1 MASTIVAGT
10 SRHVENDWAL
20 RWQAVTYRPC
30 IVLFKAHEKCYECGG
45 LAAHLFD
52 GKELCYVAS
61 EARFEGEASK

>member
-1 MASTIVAGT
+1 MSKIAWLAMGGVHISA
-10 SRHVENDWAL
+10 
-20 RWQAVTYRPC
+20 

-45 LAAHLFD
+45 LAGHLFD